1 MKKRYLFFTLISL
14 FIASS
19 CSNQES
25 NNYKN
30 NSIEK
35 AAAGVLERTFGDKL
49 EGIKLY
55 EIPGEDNRDVFEI
68 EAQNGEVLIGGSSPV
83 ALSRGIY
90 QYIRDNQLGMVT
102 WNGTRLDTPKSWPE
116 MDKTSFSTPYKNRY
130 YLNVCAF
137 GYSTPYWD
145 WNRWEKEI
153 DWMAL
158 HGMNFPLALVAYEAI
173 ATRVWGKIGLSKEQI
188 DAFYTGPS
196 LLPWQRMGNINDLDG
211 DVLSGEWHEDQ
222 IALQHKILSRMKELE
237 INPIVPAFAGFVP
250 KGITNV
256 YTDIELH
263 EVSWGGLP
271 EKYRAYLLNPGTP
284 LFNKIGKL
292 FIEEWE
298 KEFGKCKYFLADSFN
313 EMQIPETD
321 KPVTELLADY
331 GSAIYESLKA
341 ANPDAVWVVQGWM
354 FTYQRNIWNKKTT
367 NTLFSRIP
375 DDKLMILDYAYEY
388 NGIAYKN
395 GYNYDVFEGYNN
407 KPWIYGF
414 MLNSGG
420 KTGHTGVHDYY
431 ATNPIEMLNS
441 PSRKNVSGFGF
452 APEGIENNEVTFEL
466 VADMAWRKEAIDLDT
481 WYIDYSK
488 SRYGACP
495 DAMAEAWQLL
505 RKTSYGTMTDHPRF
519 GFQSHGLWFPG
530 TINKDPLVLVA
541 IEKFLSCADEL
552 KDSELYRAD
561 ALEFA
566 ATALCHKAE
575 DWFGYAYNAN
585 QSFQPEIRD
594 EAGKWALQ
602 LLTDAD
608 RLLEGHPTLNL
619 QRWIDFARSHSKNP
633 EIQDKYEVDAR
644 RIVTVWGAPKI
655 KSGVN
660 DYAARMWGGLIRDYY
675 RDRMALNLESLSQNK
690 PFDKRAF
697 EDDWVLKKG
706 LSEIEPFA
714 NPLASAQKLVKTS
727 MDKPIPVVPEIND
740 IIVGDW
746 TMSELSEEWTTK
758 EWAIKREYLPQIKG
772 VKLAHF
778 KGRTTSRIKKVEL
791 IADGE
796 VIAGDEHINPIG
808 RDLSPQYTLKVP
820 EGAKANNG
828 LVVRVTMAASE
839 EGGKVSGKAILM
851 LEGDDW

>member
-1 MKKRYLFFTLISL
+1 MRNNYLIITFLTLMIL
-14 FIASS
+14 WS
-19 CSNQES
+19 CSSQDAKTN
-25 NNYKN
+25 KKG
-30 NSIEK
+30 SIEK
-35 AAAGVLERTFGDKL
+35 AAAEVLERTFGNEI
-49 EGIKLY
+49 EGINLY
-55 EIPGEDNRDVFEI
+55 EIPEKDNRDVFEI
-68 EAQNGEVLIGGSSPV
+68 EAKDGKVSIGGSSPV
-83 ALSRGIY
+83 ALSRGAY
-90 QYIRDNQLGMVT
+90 QYIRDNKLGMVT

-145 WNRWEKEI
+145 WTRWEKEI

-158 HGMNFPLALVAYEAI
+158 HGMNFPLALVANEAI
-173 ATRVWGKIGLSKEQI
+173 ATRVWKKLGLKKEQI

-211 DVLSGEWHEDQ
+211 DVLSDEWHEDQ

-237 INPIVPAFAGFVP
+237 MSPIVPAFAGFVP
-250 KGITNV
+250 KGITEV
-256 YTDIELH
+256 YPDNKLL

-271 EKYRAYLLNPGTP
+271 QKYHGYLLSPGTP

-298 KEFGKCKYFLADSFN
+298 KEFGKCKYYLADSFN
-313 EMQIPETD
+313 ELDLPKTD
-321 KPVTELLADY
+321 QPVTELLSDY

-354 FTYQRNIWNKKTT
+354 FTYQRNIWNKETA
-367 NTLFSRIP
+367 NALFSRIP
-375 DDKLMILDYAYEY
+375 DDKLVILDYAYEY

-441 PSRKNVSGFGF
+441 PNKKNVAGFGF

-466 VADMAWRKEAIDLDT
+466 VADMAWREKEIDLDS

-488 SRYGACP
+488 ARYGACP
-495 DAMAEAWQLL
+495 PAMAEAWQLL

-519 GFQSHGLWFPG
+519 GFQSNSWNHG
-530 TINKDPLVLVA
+530 TINKDPRVLEA

-552 KDSELYRAD
+552 KDSELYKAD

-575 DWFGYAYNAN
+575 DWFGYAYNAH

-594 EAGKWALQ
+594 EAGAWALQ

-608 RLLEGHPTLNL
+608 RLLEDHPTLNL
-619 QRWIDFARSHSKNP
+619 ERWINFARSHSNNP
-633 EIQDKYEVDAR
+633 DVQDKYEVDAR
-644 RIVTVWGAPKI
+644 RIITVWGAPKI

-675 RDRMALNLESLSQNK
+675 RDRMALNLKCLRENK

-697 EDDWVLKKG
+697 EDAWVLKKG
-706 LSEIEPFA
+706 VSEIEPFS
-714 NPLASAQKLVKTS
+714 NPLETAQELVKNAIN
-727 MDKPIPVVPEIND
+727 KPIPVIPEISD
-740 IIVGDW
+740 QIIGDW
-746 TMSELSEEWTTK
+746 TSGELSEAWITK
-758 EWAIKREYLPQIKG
+758 EWAIKREYISKIKG
-772 VKLAHF
+772 VKFEYFNGSL
-778 KGRTTSRIKKVEL
+778 TSRIQKVEL
-791 IADGE
+791 VADGK
-796 VIAGDEHINPIG
+796 VIASDHHIDSIG
-808 RDLSPQYTLKVP
+808 HNLSPQYTLDVP
-820 EGAKANNG
+820 NGAKANNG
-828 LVVRVTMAASE
+828 LVLRILLSASKD
-839 EGGKVSGKAILM
+839 GGKVSGKVILM
-851 LEGDDW
+851 FEEDE